1 MFDVL
6 DLTAEALP
14 ITVVIVNANAHER
27 ARLVALATRAGH
39 KVIEAATG
47 SEILAMLT
55 PSPSTVVVVDRNA
68 GDMTASQML
77 LQLRLKGMEIPT
89 VVTVPPLAILE
100 AVDAIR
106 TGARDVLEYPLGE
119 QRFLHS
125 IAEAVKSQ

>member
-1 MFDVL
+1 MLDVL
-6 DLTAEALP
+6 GLTAEALP
-14 ITVVIVNANAHER
+14 ITVVIVNADAHER

-47 SEILAMLT
+47 SEILASLT
-55 PSPSTVVVVDRNA
+55 PSPRTVVVVDRNA

-119 QRFLHS
+119 QRFLQS
-125 IAEAVKSQ
+125 IAEALKS